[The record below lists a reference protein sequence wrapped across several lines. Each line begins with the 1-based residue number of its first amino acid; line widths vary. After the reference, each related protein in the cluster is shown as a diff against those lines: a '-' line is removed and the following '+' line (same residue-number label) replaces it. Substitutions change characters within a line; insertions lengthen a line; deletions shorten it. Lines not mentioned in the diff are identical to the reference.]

1 MSSLHEQLHSALGA
15 YETHNNLGAL
25 LDTVRGIA
33 KDADIDALIAAAEPL
48 KERPEIA
55 MPVYEYVV
63 SQRPDD
69 ARAMVVLANA
79 YWLTG
84 RGHDVVGDLA
94 TRAKSADPDNR
105 GAWHLWALSES
116 NNRDRMERWHQVTE
130 RFPDDKLAR
139 AALADNATSLAGAE
153 QDPLALQLAI
163 ETYEGLWAEAP
174 NPSQREALEKTLE
187 TLRGWKL

>member
-1 MSSLHEQLHSALGA
+1 MNSLHEQLHSALA
-15 YETHNNLGAL
+15 DYESHNNLGAL
-25 LDTVRGIA
+25 LDTIRALA
-33 KDADIDALIAAAEPL
+33 KTADLDTLIAAAEPL

-55 MPVYEYVV
+55 MPIYEHVI
-63 SQRPDD
+63 SQRPND
-69 ARAMVVLANA
+69 ARALVVLANA

-94 TRAKSADPDNR
+94 ERAKSADPGNR

-116 NNRDRMERWHQVTE
+116 NNRERMERWRQVTG

-153 QDPLALQLAI
+153 QDPLALDLAI
-163 ETYEGLWAEAP
+163 RTYEGLWQEAP
-174 NPSQREALEKTLE
+174 NVAQREALEKTLE

>member
-1 MSSLHEQLHSALGA
+1 MDLHTQLHSALA
-15 YETHNNLGAL
+15 EYESHNNLGAL

-33 KDADIDALIAAAEPL
+33 KTADLDALIAAAESL

-55 MPVYEYVV
+55 MPIYEHVI
-63 SQRPDD
+63 SKRPND

-94 TRAKSADPDNR
+94 ERAKTADPGNR

-116 NNRDRMERWHQVTE
+116 NNRDRMDRWRQVSD

-153 QDPLALQLAI
+153 HDPLALKLAI
-163 ETYEGLWAEAP
+163 ETYESLWQEAP
-174 NPSQREALEKTLE
+174 NVAQREALEKTLE

>member
-1 MSSLHEQLHSALGA
+1 MDLHEKLHSALA
-15 YETHNNLGAL
+15 EYETRNNLGAL
-25 LDTVRGIA
+25 LDSVRAIA
-33 KDADIDALIAAAEPL
+33 KSADLDALIAAAEPL

-55 MPVYEYVV
+55 MPIYEHVIA
-63 SQRPDD
+63 QRPND
-69 ARAMVVLANA
+69 ARAMVILANA

-94 TRAKSADPDNR
+94 ERAKTVDPANR
-105 GAWHLWALSES
+105 GAWHLWSLSES
-116 NNRDRMERWHQVTE
+116 NNRERMERWRQVSE

-153 QDPLALQLAI
+153 QDPLALELAI
-163 ETYEGLWAEAP
+163 RTYEGLWAEAP
-174 NPSQREALEKTLE
+174 NAQQREALEKTLE

>member
-1 MSSLHEQLHSALGA
+1 MNLTDQLQSALA
-15 YETHNNLGAL
+15 DYETHNNLGAL
-25 LDTVRGIA
+25 LDTVKKLA
-33 KDADIDALIAAAEPL
+33 KESDVDALIAAAEPL

-55 MPVYEYVV
+55 MPVYEHVIA
-63 SQRPDD
+63 QRPND
-69 ARAMVVLANA
+69 ARAMVILANA

-84 RGHDVVGDLA
+84 RGHDIVGDLA
-94 TRAKSADPDNR
+94 ERAKSADPANR

-116 NNRDRMERWHQVTE
+116 NNRERRERWRQVSD

-153 QDPLALQLAI
+153 QDPLALDLAI
-163 ETYEGLWAEAP
+163 RTYEGLWAEAP
-174 NPSQREALEKTLE
+174 NAQQREALEKTLE

>member
-1 MSSLHEQLHSALGA
+1 MSLHDQLRSALA
-15 YETHNNLGAL
+15 EYESHNNLGAL

-33 KDADIDALIAAAEPL
+33 KSVALDDLIAAAEPL
-48 KERPEIA
+48 KDRPEIA
-55 MPVYEYVV
+55 MPVYEHVIA
-63 SQRPDD
+63 QRPDD
-69 ARAMVVLANA
+69 ARALVILANA

-84 RGHDVVGDLA
+84 RGHDLVGDLA
-94 TRAKSADPDNR
+94 MRAKSADPHNR

-116 NNRDRMERWHQVTE
+116 DNRERMERWREVTE

-153 QDPLALQLAI
+153 QDPQALALAI

-174 NPSQREALEKTLE
+174 NAQQREALEKTLE

>member
-1 MSSLHEQLHSALGA
+1 MDLHDQLHSALA
-15 YETHNNLGAL
+15 EYEKHNNLGAL
-25 LDTVRGIA
+25 LDTV
-33 KDADIDALIAAAEPL
+33 KDIVKGADLDTLVAAAEPL

-55 MPVYEYVV
+55 MPVYEHVV
-63 SQRPDD
+63 SKRPND
-69 ARAMVVLANA
+69 ARALVILANA

-84 RGHDVVGDLA
+84 RGHDVVGELA
-94 TRAKSADPDNR
+94 ERARKADPDNR

-116 NNRDRMERWHQVTE
+116 DNRERMERWRQVTD

-153 QDPLALQLAI
+153 HDPLALALAI
-163 ETYEGLWAEAP
+163 RTYEGLWAEAP
-174 NPSQREALEKTLE
+174 NPAQRDALEKTLE

>member
-1 MSSLHEQLHSALGA
+1 MSLPDDLQAALA
-15 YETHNNLGAL
+15 EYETHNNLGAL
-25 LDTVRGIA
+25 LDTVKELA
-33 KDADIDALIAAAEPL
+33 KNADLDALIAAAEPL

-55 MPVYEYVV
+55 MPVYEHVIAE
-63 SQRPDD
+63 RPAD
-69 ARAMVVLANA
+69 ARAMVILANA

-94 TRAKSADPDNR
+94 ERAKNTDPANR

-116 NNRDRMERWHQVTE
+116 NNRERMERWRQVSE

-153 QDPLALQLAI
+153 QDPLALELAI
-163 ETYEGLWAEAP
+163 RTYEGLWAEAP
-174 NPSQREALEKTLE
+174 NPAQREALEKTLE

>member
-1 MSSLHEQLHSALGA
+1 MTLHERLSAALSE
-15 YETHNNLGAL
+15 YESHNNLGAL
-25 LDTVRGIA
+25 LDTVRGIT
-33 KDADIDALIAAAEPL
+33 KSVGVDDLIAAAEPF
-48 KERPEIA
+48 KDRPEIA
-55 MPVYEYVV
+55 MPVYEHVI

-69 ARAMVVLANA
+69 ARALVILANA

-84 RGHDVVGDLA
+84 RGHDLVGDLA
-94 TRAKSADPDNR
+94 ARAKSADPHNR

-116 NNRDRMERWHQVTE
+116 DNRERMERWRQVTE

-153 QDPLALQLAI
+153 RDPLALALAI
-163 ETYEGLWAEAP
+163 RTYEGLWAEAP
-174 NPSQREALEKTLE
+174 NAQQREALEKTLE

>member
-1 MSSLHEQLHSALGA
+1 MNVHDLLQSALA
-15 YETHNNLGAL
+15 EYESHNNLGAL

-33 KDADIDALIAAAEPL
+33 KRADLDALIAAAEPL
-48 KERPEIA
+48 KDRPEIA
-55 MPVYEYVV
+55 MPVYEHVI
-63 SQRPDD
+63 SQRPND
-69 ARAMVVLANA
+69 ARALVILANA

-84 RGHDVVGDLA
+84 RGHDVVGELA
-94 TRAKSADPDNR
+94 ERARKADPDNR

-116 NNRDRMERWHQVTE
+116 DNRERMERWRQVTQ

-153 QDPLALQLAI
+153 QDPLALDLAI
-163 ETYEGLWAEAP
+163 RTYEGLWAEAP
-174 NPSQREALEKTLE
+174 TAAQREALEKTLE